1 MISKKKL
8 LLILTFTVLMSKFLS
23 AQTGGE
29 GIFTFLQL
37 TNSAKTA
44 ALGGV
49 QVALPDSDPGMALQN
64 PALLSAEMNNSMSV
78 SYAKYLA
85 GIGFGYG
92 AYARNLGKYGMAS
105 IGIQFFDY
113 GQFVAAD
120 ENGLITGSFSAS
132 DYALTLSW
140 AKSFGSNFTV
150 GASLKPIYSHLESY
164 RSFGIAAD
172 LGIVRRSSDQLTTLA
187 ICAKNLGKQLTT
199 YYDSGEYEKINW
211 SLQIGCSHQLQYAPL
226 RFCITAY
233 DLNQWNPA
241 VSATDPNGIYTYSA
255 DQSILATAMRHLSF
269 GAEIFPENKITL
281 RIGYNYRRHADLPV
295 ANQTGLAGFTTGLG
309 INLSGL
315 SLNYGLAGYYYSGM
329 VHNFSLCA
337 NLSRLHR

>member
-1 MISKKKL
+1 MNSKKQIL
-8 LLILTFTVLMSKFLS
+8 LFLIFAVVTDQSLS
-23 AQTGGE
+23 GQTSGE
-29 GIFTFLQL
+29 GIFAFLQL

-64 PALLSAEMNNSMSV
+64 PALLSAEMNNGLSV
-78 SYAKYLA
+78 NYAKYLA

-92 AYARNLGKYGMAS
+92 AYARDLGKYGMAL
-105 IGIQFFDY
+105 IGVQFFDY

-140 AKSFGSNFTV
+140 AKSLGSSFTV

-172 LGIVRRSSDQLTTLA
+172 LGVVRRSDNRLTTLA

-199 YYDSGEYEKINW
+199 YYDGGEYEKINW
-211 SLQIGCSHQLQYAPL
+211 SLQIGCSRQLQYAPL

-233 DLNQWNPA
+233 DLN
-241 VSATDPNGIYTYSA
+241 S
-255 DQSILATAMRHLSF
+255 
-269 GAEIFPENKITL
+269 
-281 RIGYNYRRHADLPV
+281 
-295 ANQTGLAGFTTGLG
+295 
-309 INLSGL
+309 
-315 SLNYGLAGYYYSGM
+315 
-329 VHNFSLCA
+329 
-337 NLSRLHR
+337 